1 MKNFA
6 EEKYVQFVSN
16 YDDWVAVKK
25 LKIEPGTDPLVVME
39 FLAGLTFS
47 VDSKVEAN
55 LKKIVDLA
63 KLDAALSE
71 LALGKGDTAKALQEV
86 AGRKISGTINEITQ
100 LEKFQANVQ
109 KELSDF
115 CRVYAM
121 RKALEACNLK
131 LDYSAVEIPA
141 LKRLKKA
148 KN

>member
-1 MKNFA
+1 MA
-6 EEKYVQFVSN
+6 DEKCIQLVAN
-16 YDDWVAVKK
+16 YEDWVAVKK

-39 FLAGLTFS
+39 FLASLTFS
-47 VDSKVEAN
+47 VDAKVEAN
-55 LKKIVDLA
+55 LMKTVDLA
-63 KLDAALSE
+63 KLDAALGE
-71 LALGKGDTAKALQEV
+71 LSLGKGDTAKALQEV

-109 KELSDF
+109 KELADF

-121 RKALEACNLK
+121 RKALAACNLK

-148 KN
+148 KK